1 LNYNNTQQSNAAPEL
16 FSCDQFSWT
25 SGRCLTF
32 TAMRVAFIK
41 LHIAVLLAGFT
52 AILGKLIS
60 LNEAALV
67 WWRLLLATAALLLL
81 FAVLKKTVRLQGK
94 TAFQLLGIGALV
106 GIHWLLFFG
115 SVKYGNV
122 SIALVCFSASG
133 FFSALLEPLVT
144 GKKWKLVELLL
155 GLICM
160 SGIYIIFHFDT
171 QYKTGIILGVG
182 AAALSAMFS
191 ILNKQMVNAKVDGL
205 QMTFWEMAGAFIT
218 LSLVMPFY
226 ITMRGDAMLPIGLDW
241 VWLLMLALV
250 CTVWA
255 FFLQLQ
261 ALQYISAV
269 TLNLT
274 YNLEP
279 VYGIILAFVVFGEN
293 KYLGN
298 EFFIGLLLIAA
309 AVAVQMV
316 RVKKGKA

>member
-1 LNYNNTQQSNAAPEL
+1 
-16 FSCDQFSWT
+16 
-25 SGRCLTF
+25 
-32 TAMRVAFIK
+32 MRAAFIK

-81 FAVLKKTVRLQGK
+81 FAMLKRTIKVPAK
-94 TAFQLLGIGALV
+94 TAIQLIGIGALV

-133 FFSALLEPLVT
+133 FFSALMEPIIT
-144 GKKWKLVELLL
+144 RKKLKMVELIL

-160 SGIYIIFHFDT
+160 SGIYIIFHFDA
-171 QYKTGIILGVG
+171 QYKTGIALGVG

-191 ILNKQMVNAKVDGL
+191 ILNKQMVTAKVDGL

-218 LSLVMPFY
+218 LSLAMPLY
-226 ITMRGDAMLPIGLDW
+226 ILMRGDALMPANADW
-241 VWLLMLALV
+241 LWLLLLALV

-261 ALQYISAV
+261 ALQHISAV

-279 VYGIILAFVVFGEN
+279 VYGILLAFVVFGEN
-293 KYLGN
+293 KLLGN
-298 EFFIGLLLIAA
+298 EFFIGLILIAA
-309 AVAVQMV
+309 AVMVQMM
-316 RVKKGKA
+316 RVKNGKA